1 MLRNYIFSGRVE
13 LWSPTN
19 NILNFFALLSMH
31 FCPLGLIL
39 PQLRMPGLT
48 ASCAQGGS
56 AWGPPQHPE
65 PGSCPNQSL
74 GPILI
79 YQTHSPQ

>member
-13 LWSPTN
+13 LWRPTN
-19 NILNFFALLSMH
+19 NILNFFALL
-31 FCPLGLIL
+31 
-39 PQLRMPGLT
+39 RMLGLT

-56 AWGPPQHPE
+56 ARGPPQHPE

-74 GPILI
+74 GPILT